1 MNVDYQVV
9 TVKNQIKSKDIG
21 GLDVKLMI
29 EKAPEIMIKNVL
41 NSI

>member
-21 GLDVKLMI
+21 DLGVELDDRKGSG
-29 EKAPEIMIKNVL
+29 NDDT
-41 NSI
+41 